1 MKPMQP
7 NYKSDLE
14 QIKVAISDLVSVVT
28 SIKKELGLVSNK
40 INNPN
45 QLDLNLPNVNTTWDY
60 YPHEEERWRREIELL
75 KQ

>member
-28 SIKKELGLVSNK
+28 SIKKELGLVSSK

-45 QLDLNLPNVNTTWDY
+45 QLSFSF
-60 YPHEEERWRREIELL
+60 
-75 KQ
+75 